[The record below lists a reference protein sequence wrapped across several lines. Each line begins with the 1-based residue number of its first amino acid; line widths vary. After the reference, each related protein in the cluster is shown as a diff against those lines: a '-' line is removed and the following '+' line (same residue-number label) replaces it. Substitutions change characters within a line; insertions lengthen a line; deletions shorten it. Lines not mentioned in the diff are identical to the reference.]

1 MKQQQNKNNKQQET
15 SAAKL
20 QVINERKRETETQ
33 KAARKAE
40 REKAREEQAKAKA
53 EEQAKKKAARVA
65 MLEKQKS
72 ETRRKHENEKSAL
85 SYNTYGVIK
94 EQRESTPAQA
104 CKHFYIDLQAL
115 CGGALL
121 RVLAKILGND
131 KREFYEIYGARV
143 KAKADGK
150 GLQKYTA
157 FLVWSVLWED
167 LQKYT
172 RGEMKASAEMLS
184 AISQV
189 QLKVEERA
197 QRIKEIK
204 KAKEQAKAAAK

>member
-20 QVINERKRETETQ
+20 QVINESKRETETQ

-40 REKAREEQAKAKA
+40 REKERERKAAAKAEEQAKAKA
-53 EEQAKKKAARVA
+53 VRVA
-65 MLEKQKS
+65 MLEQQKS
-72 ETRRKHENEKSAL
+72 ETRRKHENAKSAL
-85 SYNTYGVIK
+85 NYNTYGVIK

-104 CKHFYIDLQAL
+104 CKHFYLDMQAL

-121 RVLAKILGND
+121 QVLAKILGND
-131 KREFYEIYGARV
+131 KRDFYEIYGARV
-143 KAKADGK
+143 KAKADEK

-157 FLVWSVLWED
+157 FLVWGVLWED

-172 RGEMKASAEMLS
+172 RGEMKASAEMLA

-189 QLKVEERA
+189 QIKVEERA
-197 QRIKEIK
+197 ERIKAQ
-204 KAKEQAKAAAK
+204 KAAKAAAK